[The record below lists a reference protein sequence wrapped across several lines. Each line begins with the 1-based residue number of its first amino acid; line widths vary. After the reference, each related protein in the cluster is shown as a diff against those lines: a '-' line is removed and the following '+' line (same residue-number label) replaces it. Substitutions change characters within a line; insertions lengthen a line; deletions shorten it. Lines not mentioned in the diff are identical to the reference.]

1 MVSGGMNLW
10 SSMMA
15 GKLEPNSGGA
25 EPEAA
30 GCGAGPAGPE
40 GGGPA
45 FRIGAESVFVQ
56 GRDLGSG
63 AWILRATRFVSGCSA
78 CRLARS
84 AKFTTTRLLG
94 TPERGAVC

>member
-10 SSMMA
+10 SSMIA
-15 GKLEPNSGGA
+15 GKLPPSSGGA
-25 EPEAA
+25 EPDAA
-30 GCGAGPAGPE
+30 GRGPGPE

-45 FRIGAESVFVQ
+45 FRTGAESAFVQ

-63 AWILRATRFVSGCSA
+63 AWTLRATRLVSGCSA

-84 AKFTTTRLLG
+84 AKRTTTRLLG
-94 TPERGAVC
+94 TPEYGAV